1 MKTFISRLEG
11 SWFLVKVIVLLFYDK
26 TSSVGDAA
34 NKFIHWSWKC
44 KYIPSPL
51 SFCWNLFCA
60 SALPWLKPR
69 LIAFISVVW
78 YHNRVETHTHTH
90 LSYYTR
96 YTVYQIKM
104 NLHVSKWDRPNWQW
118 GFNAVLTA
126 CCMQGLL
133 SWNQTALHSNRH
145 ITERNVNDKEP
156 FAVLLAGLYTQN
168 QVCVRFVPTHNQTV
182 TDARSCW

>member
-1 MKTFISRLEG
+1 MQIYSFTPLFLLKSLLCISATMTKTKINCFHICGVVSQ
-11 SWFLVKVIVLLFYDK
+11 
-26 TSSVGDAA
+26 
-34 NKFIHWSWKC
+34 
-44 KYIPSPL
+44 
-51 SFCWNLFCA
+51 
-60 SALPWLKPR
+60 PR
-69 LIAFISVVW
+69 G
-78 YHNRVETHTHTH
+78 NTHTHTH